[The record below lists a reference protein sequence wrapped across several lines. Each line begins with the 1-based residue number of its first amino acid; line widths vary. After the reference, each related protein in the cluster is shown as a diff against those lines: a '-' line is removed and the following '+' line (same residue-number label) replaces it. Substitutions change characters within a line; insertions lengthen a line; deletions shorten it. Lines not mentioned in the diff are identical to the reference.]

1 MRGAAGRPF
10 LKKNPPSIKKY
21 SPRWINGRPMGR
33 RGGYVPVCVRGLFGR
48 LVALV
53 ALVACFS
60 VCRRRA
66 IFLADAAELQRNN
79 YLIMVLAGRRG
90 SLPCALSQCL

>member
-1 MRGAAGRPF
+1 MRGGGARPF
-10 LKKNPPSIKKY
+10 LKKIPPSIKKY

-33 RGGYVPVCVRGLFGR
+33 WGGYVPLYVRVGC
-48 LVALV
+48 LVVLV
-53 ALVACFS
+53 VLVSCFS